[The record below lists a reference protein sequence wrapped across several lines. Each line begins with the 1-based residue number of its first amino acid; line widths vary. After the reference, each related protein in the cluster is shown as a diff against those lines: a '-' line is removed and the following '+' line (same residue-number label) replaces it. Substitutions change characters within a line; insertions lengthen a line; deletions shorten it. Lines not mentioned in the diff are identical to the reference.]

1 MKKQLLTFLF
11 VLFLVLGLTACG
23 SNNNN
28 NDNPGGDTPGED
40 PKEDTSFFRYIK
52 EDELLDLSTRSARGT
67 HGVVAAANP
76 YASYAGYYVLQNG
89 GNAFDAAC
97 AIAFSLGVVEPY
109 ASGVGGGGV
118 MTAYNAKTGE
128 YLFYNFREFAS
139 ANASVDNYNNKG
151 LALDTGA
158 GSIGVPTEVAGLC
171 KIIDDLGN
179 LNYAQVLEPAI
190 YYAENGFT
198 VTDVLATNIYDTVL
212 EVEGMKNIFGN
223 GRRALRSGE
232 LLVQTDYANVL
243 KEIAAKGAA
252 GFYEGWVAEAVLKAI
267 KDNGGVIDANDLKY
281 AYENY
286 PIIDTPI
293 HGTYNGYDIYTA
305 NTPSSGGI
313 ILIETLNM
321 LEYYCKET
329 GKSLAEIGRGTSEY
343 INLISTAMQLSYA
356 DKRHYIADRK
366 IEDVPIEGL
375 SNKAYAAQRF
385 NALYDPTNSVRLT
398 SSYDWGGA
406 DRTAK
411 GYNNDKDPWQ
421 YQTDTREMSYDIDVW
436 EDDNGTTTFSVADS
450 EGNIVSFTQTINH
463 FWGAF
468 IVPDGCGFFLN
479 NQMSSFSFTTTS
491 VHYLKPM
498 KQPVSHIM
506 PTIILK
512 DGDPI
517 ATLGSPGST
526 RIPSAVINVVLNMLD
541 FGMNIQDAISAA
553 RVYSYA
559 VSSADEDLMKTGE
572 SNTTHKLIELEN
584 VGLTSTA
591 IAELEAMH
599 YSVNAYSDINL
610 YFGGVQGITFNY
622 DEMGKLKY
630 LEGGADPRR
639 DGKALGY

>member
-1 MKKQLLTFLF
+1 MKKQLIMFIMA
-11 VLFLVLGLTACG
+11 LFLVFAMTACG
-23 SNNNN
+23 
-28 NDNPGGDTPGED
+28 GDPTPD
-40 PKEDTSFFRYIK
+40 PVDPPIDPSGDETGFFKYIK
-52 EDELLDLSTRSARGT
+52 EDDLLDLSSRTARGT

-76 YASYAGYYVLQNG
+76 YASYAGYYTLQNG
-89 GNAFDAAC
+89 GNAFDAAV
-97 AIAFSLGVVEPY
+97 AVAFALGVVEPY

-128 YLFYNFREFAS
+128 YLFYNFREFAPAKAIP
-139 ANASVDNYNNKG
+139 ANYDGTDLSLKEG
-151 LALDTGA
+151 IGA
-158 GSIGVPTEVAGLC
+158 AAVPTEVLGLC

-179 LNYAQVLEPAI
+179 LDYEKVLEPAI

-198 VTDVLATNIYDTVL
+198 VTDTLASNIYDSVL
-212 EVEGMKNIFGN
+212 QVPGMINIFGN
-223 GRRALRSGE
+223 GRRALRAGE
-232 LLVQTDYANVL
+232 KLVQTDYAKVL
-243 KEIAAKGAA
+243 KEIANKGAE
-252 GFYEGWVAEAVLKAI
+252 GFYTGWVREAILKAYA
-267 KDNGGVIDANDLKY
+267 DRGGLVTGADLDY
-281 AYENY
+281 AVQNY
-286 PIIDTPI
+286 PIIDTPLT
-293 HGTYNGYDIYTA
+293 GSYNGYDIVSA

-321 LEYYCKET
+321 LEYYSKTT
-329 GKSLAEIGRGTSEY
+329 GTKLSDLGHNSAEY
-343 INLISTAMQLSYA
+343 LHLISTAMHLSYA

-366 IEDVPIEGL
+366 IENVPIEGL
-375 SNKAYAAQRF
+375 SDKAYAAQRF
-385 NALYDPTNSVRLT
+385 NALYDPTNSIRLT

-406 DRTAK
+406 DREAR
-411 GYNNDKDPWQ
+411 GYNNDKSPFE
-421 YQTDTREMSYDIDVW
+421 YQSALDEQSYKIDLW

-468 IVPDGCGFFLN
+468 VVPDGCGFFLN
-479 NQMSSFSFTTTS
+479 NQMSSFSTTTTS
-491 VHYLKPM
+491 VHYLKPY

-526 RIPSAVINVVLNMLD
+526 RIPSAVINVVLNLLD
-541 FGMNIQDAISAA
+541 FGMDIQSAINSP

-559 VSSADEDLMKTGE
+559 VAMADVDLMKEGQTVN
-572 SNTTHKLIELEN
+572 SHKLLELEN
-584 VGLTSTA
+584 VGLADGVLSA
-591 IAELEAMH
+591 LEAKN
-599 YSVNAYSDINL
+599 YSVNTYDKIDL

-622 DEMGKLKY
+622 DENGKLLY